1 MTDDENAIYAV
12 TTRMPGKRE
21 TVFVK
26 KRDQAKSLTKYG
38 GYDDYSKIFLSDD
51 SEITGIIYNHY
62 HGRYWNHPQFRGLSL
77 GEKIEKI
84 QEIMHDETK
93 EVLK

>member
-1 MTDDENAIYAV
+1 MTDDENVIYAV
-12 TTRMPGKRE
+12 TTSKSGKRE

-26 KRDQAKSLTKYG
+26 KRDQARLLEKYG
-38 GYDDYSKIFLSDD
+38 GYDDHSKIFLSDD

-62 HGRYWNHPQFRGLSL
+62 HDRYWNHPQFRGLPL
-77 GEKIEKI
+77 KEKIEKI

-93 EVLK
+93 GVLN